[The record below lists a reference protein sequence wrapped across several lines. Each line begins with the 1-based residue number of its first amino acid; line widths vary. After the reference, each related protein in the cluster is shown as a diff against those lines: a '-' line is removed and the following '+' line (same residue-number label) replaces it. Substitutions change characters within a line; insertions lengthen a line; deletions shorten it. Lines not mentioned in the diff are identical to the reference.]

1 VHDELV
7 YCKLALSNY
16 TVYRHLKLICEEEM
30 LYFCYLFA
38 FFKYISLLGYCTL
51 LTGKFAVVWKYRSA
65 FILRVEPAS
74 QPSLVQIYRP
84 LK

>member
-1 VHDELV
+1 MRNKNYSVYSVHDDLV

-38 FFKYISLLGYCTL
+38 FF
-51 LTGKFAVVWKYRSA
+51 
-65 FILRVEPAS
+65 
-74 QPSLVQIYRP
+74 
-84 LK
+84 